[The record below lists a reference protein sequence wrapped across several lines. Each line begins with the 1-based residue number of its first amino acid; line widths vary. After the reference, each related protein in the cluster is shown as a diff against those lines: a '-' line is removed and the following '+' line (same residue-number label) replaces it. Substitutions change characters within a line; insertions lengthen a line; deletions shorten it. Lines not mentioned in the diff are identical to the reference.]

1 MIIKIKSILSLSM
14 LLSLSALIIITITI
28 LNKFIA
34 PKLIKIESELVQNEI
49 SKISSYILRELGQVK
64 AQQRA
69 ITQLIPAMQSDEIDK
84 SLPHL
89 LDQYGEKKIFGGG
102 IWPLPNKRKDGKTK
116 FSTFFHR
123 NNQGEM
129 TENTYWNSAEA
140 PNYFEQVWYNNGRNA
155 PHGECAWAKAY
166 RDDAS
171 IEARTNCAMGIY
183 SNIGLYGVA
192 TIDVTLGF
200 FNTLAANSEKKLN
213 AQVMILEH
221 DGTIVSN
228 SSAINESIL
237 LRNIQEFKHS
247 SSFASQLGKTQL
259 SAVTSSINEYIGIN
273 GEELTLLVM
282 EVADTP
288 WLVAVNIPSSALR
301 QQTSALMST
310 LLSIQIPL
318 LLLLFFVVAMGAW
331 KLLGRLARL
340 KQSIDELSAGEADLT
355 RRLNIGRGDEIDDIS
370 ISVNRFIEFLQS
382 MIANISAS
390 SNSITQS
397 LNQLYSGSEHSKQT
411 LLSHAEETDQ
421 IVTAITEMSATSDE
435 MANNS
440 NSTAEFIHKVKE
452 QASNSKGL
460 VRKASDSVDELFQT
474 VELATKEVMQMSQH
488 VQDITPILD
497 GISSIAEQ
505 TNLLALNAA
514 IEAARAGD
522 QGRGFAV
529 VADEVRALAARTQ
542 ASTKEINTKLSQ
554 LNGGVTLVVSSIEKT
569 RSCTDMTAKHTS
581 SVNKG
586 LDDVAEAINQIHELS
601 FQIATAA
608 EEQSA
613 VSKQIDSSMVNIREI
628 VNSLVEQ
635 DGTNSFSMQSLTDA
649 NTQLVHI
656 IKGFKVK

>member
-1 MIIKIKSILSLSM
+1 M
-14 LLSLSALIIITITI
+14 TI
-28 LNKFIA
+28 LNKLVT
-34 PKLIKIESELVQNEI
+34 PKLIKIESKLVENEI
-49 SKISSYILRELGQVK
+49 SQISNYILRELDQVK

-69 ITQLIPAMQSDEIDK
+69 ITQLTPTLQSSEIDK
-84 SLPHL
+84 LLPHL
-89 LDQYGEKKIFGGG
+89 LDQYGEKKVFGGG
-102 IWPLPNKRKDGKTK
+102 IWPLPNKREKGKIK

-123 NNQGEM
+123 DDQDKM
-129 TENTYWNSAEA
+129 SKNTYWNSTEA
-140 PNYFEQVWYNNGRNA
+140 PNYFEQVWYNNGSNA
-155 PHGECAWAKAY
+155 PKGECAWAKAY

-183 SNIGLYGVA
+183 NSMDLYGVA
-192 TIDVTLGF
+192 TIDITLGF
-200 FNTLAANSEKKLN
+200 FNILAENSEKKLN
-213 AQVMILEH
+213 AQVMILER

-228 SSAINESIL
+228 SSAIDGSIL
-237 LRNIQEFKHS
+237 LHNIQEFQDS
-247 SSFASQLGKTQL
+247 SSFASQLVKTQL
-259 SAVTSSINEYIGIN
+259 SSVTSLINEYNGIN
-273 GEELTLLVM
+273 DEELTILIM
-282 EVADTP
+282 EVSGTP

-301 QQTSALMST
+301 QQTSALMRI

-318 LLLLFFVVAMGAW
+318 LLLLFFIVAIGAW
-331 KLLGRLARL
+331 KLLDRLARL

-355 RRLNIGRGDEIDDIS
+355 RRLNIGRGDEIDEIS
-370 ISVNRFIEFLQS
+370 ISVNRFIEYLQS
-382 MIANISAS
+382 MVANISAS
-390 SNSITQS
+390 SDAITQS
-397 LNQLYSGSEHSKQT
+397 LNQLYSGSEYSKQT

-435 MANNS
+435 VANNS
-440 NSTAEFIHKVKE
+440 NSTAEFIEKVKE
-452 QASNSKGL
+452 QALSSKGL
-460 VRKASDSVDELFQT
+460 VRKASVSVDELFQT
-474 VELATKEVMQMSQH
+474 VELATKEVTQMSQH

-514 IEAARAGD
+514 IESARAGE

-542 ASTKEINTKLSQ
+542 ESTEEINTKLSQ
-554 LNGGVTLVVSSIEKT
+554 LNGGVASVVSSIEKT
-569 RSCTDMTAKHTS
+569 RSCTDITAKHTS
-581 SVNKG
+581 SVNQG
-586 LDDVAEAINQIHELS
+586 LDDVAEAINHIHELS

-628 VNSLVEQ
+628 VNTLVEQ
-635 DGTNSFSMQSLTDA
+635 DGTNSHSMQCLTDT